1 MPRLRPLLL
10 LPSDLD
16 AADLLSRQPAS
27 EFVAAD
33 LPERPPLLDPILSSN
48 SLALLY
54 GPRGLGKSFLALG
67 IAWAAAAGTSFL
79 GWRASRPHRVLY
91 VDGEMAAG
99 DLKRRLLLFGAPPD
113 TLEIMQADRQAG
125 GLPDLGCVEG
135 LCRLMASWGMPELVV
150 LDNLSSLAGVTGG
163 DFGGWTDLQR
173 FLIKQRQLGRALL
186 LVHHANKKGEQR
198 GTSRREDVLDIV
210 MALRRPA
217 DYRPRQGARFE
228 IHFEKTRGLYGEAT
242 EPIEARLE
250 TDVQGVARWSWR
262 AAGQSNLERVA
273 GLLKAGLSAARAAR
287 LLGLSR
293 SRGYQLRDE
302 AISSGLLASA
312 EASEAD
318 A

>member
-1 MPRLRPLLL
+1 
-10 LPSDLD
+10 
-16 AADLLSRQPAS
+16 
-27 EFVAAD
+27 
-33 LPERPPLLDPILSSN
+33 
-48 SLALLY
+48 
-54 GPRGLGKSFLALG
+54 
-67 IAWAAAAGTSFL
+67 
-79 GWRASRPHRVLY
+79 
-91 VDGEMAAG
+91 MAAG

-125 GLPDLGCVEG
+125 ALPDLGGVEG

-186 LVHHANKKGEQR
+186 LAHHANKKGEQR

-262 AAGQSNLERVA
+262 AAGQSNLEAVA
-273 GLLKAGLSAARAAR
+273 GLLKAGRTGPRAAR
-287 LLGLSR
+287 RAGLCRVRRYPPRAAPSTAGVPG
-293 SRGYQLRDE
+293 S
-302 AISSGLLASA
+302 
-312 EASEAD
+312 
-318 A
+318 